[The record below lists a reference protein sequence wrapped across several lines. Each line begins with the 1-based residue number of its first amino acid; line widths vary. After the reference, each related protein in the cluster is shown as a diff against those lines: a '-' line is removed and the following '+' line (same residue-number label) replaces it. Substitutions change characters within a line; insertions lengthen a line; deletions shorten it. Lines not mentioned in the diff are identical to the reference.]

1 MGNQAAVFTLMFVIV
16 GMVFRM
22 LVMIVVRI
30 RIVFM
35 NMLNLGVMDRLIPRQ
50 LGQHPVFDEI
60 SRT

>member
-1 MGNQAAVFTLMFVIV
+1 MGNQTAVFTLMFVIV

-35 NMLNLGVMDRLIPRQ
+35 NMLNLGVMDRFIPRQ
-50 LGQHPVFDEI
+50 LRQDPVFDEI